1 MKQINIMKKYILSL
15 LIMTA
20 LVACSN
26 QETQTSNCDSTC
38 VDSTKC
44 DSTMVVAK
52 DSVKSDSVVT
62 KKK

>member
-1 MKQINIMKKYILSL
+1 MKKYILGL
-15 LIMTA
+15 LVITA

-26 QETQTSNCDSTC
+26 HETQTSNCDSTC

-52 DSVKSDSVVT
+52 DSVKADSVVV